1 MSLLDKNKIF
11 FGLLH
16 YIFSEQKNVDWALKT
31 SLVNYTGI
39 NSTVNNKKYKQDS
52 VIQDVIDYIYQI
64 KPYHVEFEQFI
75 EKYSSQRDDV
85 NVSGAKE
92 QEKNNITMYIRFDAV
107 TSSVDPQGLLSDI
120 EYMDT
125 HMANR
130 LYAYKTKNLDDI
142 KDYLNCHFKGIT
154 INGSTFNVDKSGYDA
169 FLYDSTLYD
178 APTITNDYCLVN
190 YKENLDYPYIK
201 EFVNVGLQTF
211 KLENDDLLQHSFL
224 TITSYFNNKEEV
236 ITDYSLENNLLTLFY
251 TIRNLE
257 KLVITEDKNGQKKS
271 WIFIGHPFSELSTD
285 TGLKAFAEY
294 GTEYFNIP
302 ESGFNSNKITVNIEY
317 PNGTRDISEQSTI
330 SVPLTN
336 WELVDGKVYIPFDKE
351 NNRYYDNRIVENGHI
366 VVTTIDYYYI
376 YDKIYT
382 WEDKYGQ
389 SNNVVNVDGSGFLR
403 PSYEVERPSELCVS
417 APLPYLMIYNVDDNE
432 IPTSI
437 YGCDYKHYQYKMGF
451 SKTNMTQLTKDLVI
465 GDSQIFVDDI
475 KKLKLPIIEKNKD
488 ITPGK
493 ILLNSEIIE
502 FYEVD
507 EVNNILKSIRR
518 GAEGSYLAEKHN
530 AGDYAIDFRDSSK
543 NNYSSKVTSIISY
556 VTKTTENKFI
566 IPDTLSDNDKVN
578 VMIKPLISLLTPIK
592 FNSTYFDISSDNIF
606 KPGNVLLTIPVNN
619 LIVHSN
625 QTLNIIIGNKTYAV
639 PFTKQISGITE
650 FINYLKQATLNISE
664 LNIIQDGSNIVFIA
678 NQGKSIVL
686 NNNTGTPLQEIVGTF
701 VQGTKSYSLSET
713 PILKDGSNGLRI
725 NKNNIVW
732 GSDKNSPGYMKDHPE
747 RGTLQDA
754 VDTINNLAVTK
765 NIVKAYIY
773 DNKLVIV
780 PLKNVDV
787 TISNL
792 TSPTNT
798 EDNLEILGLPAYTP
812 KNSIYSGNNIEVKNS
827 KPNSLGYIFIN
838 DEKLYF
844 ENIQEVNS
852 SRYRI
857 TNFYIDK
864 EYNTDSVIYSD
875 RPVLLA
881 KDDFKIIQE
890 NVSYSSD
897 ESTISESK
905 PIEMNFVVLNTSP
918 KEGEIIIVSND
929 K

>member
-52 VIQDVIDYIYQI
+52 VIEDVIDYIYQI

-85 NVSGAKE
+85 NVSGTKE
-92 QEKNNITMYIRFDAV
+92 QEKNNITMYIRYDAV
-107 TSSVDPQGLLSDI
+107 TSAVDPQGSLSDI

-154 INGSTFNVDKSGYDA
+154 INGSTFNVDTAGYDA

-178 APTITNDYCLVN
+178 APTVTNDYCLVN
-190 YKENLDYPYIK
+190 YNENFDYPYIK

-211 KLENDDLLQHSFL
+211 KLENEDLLQHNFI
-224 TITSYFNNKEEV
+224 TITSYFNGIETE

-257 KLVITEDKNGQKKS
+257 KLVITEDKDGQKKS
-271 WIFIGHPFSELSTD
+271 WVFVGHPFNKMSSD
-285 TGLKAFAEY
+285 TGLKEFKEY
-294 GTEYFNIP
+294 GIEYFDVP
-302 ESGFNSNKITVNIEY
+302 EGGFNSNKITVNIEY
-317 PNGTRDISEQSTI
+317 PNGTRDISEQITR
-330 SVPLTN
+330 VPLTN
-336 WELVDGKVYIPFDKE
+336 WELVDGKVYLPFDKE
-351 NNRYYDNRIVENGHI
+351 NNQYYDNRIVENGHI
-366 VVTTIDYYYI
+366 IVTTIDYYYI

-382 WEDKYGQ
+382 WEDRYGQ
-389 SNNVVNVDGSGFLR
+389 SNNVINVDGSGFLR

-417 APLPYLMIYNVDDNE
+417 APLPYLMIYNVDDNNV
-432 IPTSI
+432 PTSL
-437 YGCDYKHYQYKMGF
+437 YGCDYKDYQYKMNF
-451 SKTNMTQLTKDLVI
+451 SKSKITQLTKDLNI
-465 GDSQIFVDDI
+465 GDSEIYVKNI
-475 KKLKLPIIEKNKD
+475 NALKLPIIEKNKD

-493 ILLNSEIIE
+493 IIINSEIIE

-507 EVNNILKSIRR
+507 EANNILKRIRR
-518 GAEGSYLAEKHN
+518 GADGSYLAEKHN
-530 AGDYAIDFRDSSK
+530 INDYVIDFRESTQKDCSSRVK
-543 NNYSSKVTSIISY
+543 SIMTFITDD
-556 VTKTTENKFI
+556 VENKFI
-566 IPDTLSDNDKVN
+566 IPGTLTDNEKVN
-578 VMIKPLISLLTPIK
+578 VMIKPLINLLTPIK
-592 FNSTYFDISSDNIF
+592 YNSTYFDISSDNIY
-606 KPGNVLLTIPVNN
+606 KPGNVSLTIPTNN
-619 LIVHSN
+619 LVIHSN
-625 QTLNIIIGNKTYAV
+625 QNLNVIIGNKTYIV
-639 PFTKQISGITE
+639 KITKNITGIDEFITYMKQSTSGISN
-650 FINYLKQATLNISE
+650 F
-664 LNIIQDGSNIVFIA
+664 NIIKDNNNIVMIA

-686 NNNTGTPLQEIVGTF
+686 SNNVGSPLQELTGTY
-701 VQGTKSYSLSET
+701 VQGTKAYTTTDT

-725 NKNNIVW
+725 NKNNVVW
-732 GSDKNSPGYMKDHPE
+732 GSDKNSTGYMKEHPE

-754 VDTINNLAVTK
+754 VDTINNLSATK

-773 DNKLVIV
+773 DNKLVIM
-780 PLKNVDV
+780 PLQNIDI

-792 TSPTNT
+792 TSPTSN
-798 EDNLEILGLPAYTP
+798 EDNIEILGLPTVTN
-812 KNSIYSGNNIEVKNS
+812 KNEIYDGNKIEIKSS
-827 KPNSLGYIFIN
+827 KPSFMGYIFIN

-864 EYNTDSVIYSD
+864 EYTTDSVIYSEN
-875 RPVLLA
+875 PILLT
-881 KDDFKIIQE
+881 KDDYKIVTE
-890 NVSYSSD
+890 EVAYSLD
-897 ESTISESK
+897 ESTLEK
-905 PIEMNFVVLNTSP
+905 AAKQEMNYVILNNQP
-918 KEGEIIIVSND
+918 ANGEIITVSND